1 MPIRSIAQLKAWFRR
16 GKYPTEEQFADWMD
30 SYVHKDEDT
39 VPMSKVDGLIGQLN
53 GKYAKTAGEELE
65 RQHNEL
71 KSDYDAH
78 KRSSDEQFSNIAEN
92 IEELEAEDER
102 LDGCIKEETRRATG
116 VEGQLQAAI
125 TAEQS
130 RAEGQEDAIRKEFA
144 AADEKEMARATAEET
159 KLDGKITAETE
170 RATGVE
176 GQLQTAITAEQSR
189 AEAQEAAIRQEFAAA
204 DKVIDDA
211 LKAEAARAK
220 KAEQDETARATDEE
234 TRIRTEF
241 AAADATRLKEAKE
254 YTDTKVANIV
264 DSAPETLDTLKELSR
279 ALNDDPDF
287 AATVA
292 RQMGGKADRTELPG
306 AITEQEIETIF
317 NQ

>member
-1 MPIRSIAQLKAWFRR
+1 
-16 GKYPTEEQFADWMD
+16 
-30 SYVHKDEDT
+30 
-39 VPMSKVDGLIGQLN
+39 
-53 GKYAKTAGEELE
+53 
-65 RQHNEL
+65 
-71 KSDYDAH
+71 
-78 KRSSDEQFSNIAEN
+78 
-92 IEELEAEDER
+92 
-102 LDGCIKEETRRATG
+102 
-116 VEGQLQAAI
+116 
-125 TAEQS
+125 
-130 RAEGQEDAIRKEFA
+130 
-144 AADEKEMARATAEET
+144 MARATAEET

-292 RQMGGKADRTELPG
+292 RQMGARRTEPNFPG
-306 AITEQEIETIF
+306 R
-317 NQ
+317 

>member
-1 MPIRSIAQLKAWFRR
+1 MIRSIAQLKAWFRR
-16 GKYPTEEQFADWMD
+16 GKYPTEEQFSDWMD
-30 SYVHKDEDT
+30 SYVHKEESEIPISQVGNLT
-39 VPMSKVDGLIGQLN
+39 EQLN
-53 GKYAKTAGEELE
+53 GKYAATAGQELE
-65 RQHNEL
+65 RRHNRL
-71 KSDYDAH
+71 KSDYETH
-78 KRSSDEQFSNIAEN
+78 KQDS
-92 IEELEAEDER
+92 EAKFETIDGDIDR
-102 LDGCIKEETRRATG
+102 LDGLIADETERATG
-116 VEGQLQAAI
+116 E
-125 TAEQS
+125 EMK
-130 RAEGQEDAIRKEFA
+130 IRKEFA
-144 AADEKEMARATAEET
+144 AADEKEKARATGEET
-159 KLDGKITAETE
+159 KLDGKIGAETE

-189 AEAQEAAIRQEFAAA
+189 AEGQEDAIRKEFAAA

>member
-39 VPMSKVDGLIGQLN
+39 VPMSKVDGLTGQLN

-116 VEGQLQAAI
+116 VEGQLQTAI

-144 AADEKEMARATAEET
+144 AADEKEKARATAEET
-159 KLDGKITAETE
+159 KLDGKIEAETL

-176 GQLQTAITAEQSR
+176 GKLQAAITAEQSR
-189 AEAQEAAIRQEFAAA
+189 AEGQEDAIRQEFAAA
-204 DKVIDDA
+204 D
-211 LKAEAARAK
+211 
-220 KAEQDETARATDEE
+220 ATW
-234 TRIRTEF
+234 
-241 AAADATRLKEAKE
+241 LKEAKE

-279 ALNDDPDF
+279 SLNDDPDF

-317 NQ
+317 NQPVG

>member
-39 VPMSKVDGLIGQLN
+39 VPMSKVDGLTGQLN

-116 VEGQLQAAI
+116 VEGQLQTAI

-130 RAEGQEDAIRKEFA
+130 RAEAQEAAIRGEFA
-144 AADEKEMARATAEET
+144 AADEKEKARATAEET

-176 GQLQTAITAEQSR
+176 GQLQASITAEQSR
-189 AEAQEAAIRQEFAAA
+189 ATEEETAIRADMTNGDNSTLDAAKKYA
-204 DKVIDDA
+204 DK
-211 LKAEAARAK
+211 
-220 KAEQDETARATDEE
+220 
-234 TRIRTEF
+234 
-241 AAADATRLKEAKE
+241 
-254 YTDTKVANIV
+254 KVAGLVN
-264 DSAPETLDTLKELSR
+264 SAPETLDTLNELAE
-279 ALNDDPDF
+279 ALNNDPNF

-292 RQMGGKADRTELPG
+292 EQIGSKADRTELPG
-306 AITEQEIETIF
+306 AITGQEIESIF